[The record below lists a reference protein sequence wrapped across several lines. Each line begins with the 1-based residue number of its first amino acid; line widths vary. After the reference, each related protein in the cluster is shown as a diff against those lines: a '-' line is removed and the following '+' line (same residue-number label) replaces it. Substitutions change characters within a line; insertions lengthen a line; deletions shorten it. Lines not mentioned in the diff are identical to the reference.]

1 MKFLEQ
7 HRWLVVIGVF
17 IVALFGL
24 VFTNSNSQTADEQK
38 KAETAEQQ
46 KQQAADT
53 KAKSK
58 EQANQKVTETAP
70 YTYSARTGDSYSVL
84 ARKAIQ
90 AYAKEMKVELSHA
103 QIIAAETNL
112 TIAAGSPELEIQQVV
127 TIDKHSIK
135 SAVQAAQQ
143 LSQDE
148 QTAWAVYVPYANFDT
163 SQNG

>member
-7 HRWLVVIGVF
+7 YRGIVVFGVL
-17 IVALFGL
+17 IAVLFGAI
-24 VFTNSNSQTADEQK
+24 FINSNSQTADEQK
-38 KAETAEQQ
+38 KAEAAKQQQ
-46 KQQAADT
+46 KEADT

-58 EQANQKVTETAP
+58 EQSDQKATKATT

-90 AYAKEMKVELSHA
+90 EYAKETKVELSQA

-112 TIAAGSPELEIQQVV
+112 TIAAGSPGLEIQQIV
-127 TIDKHSIK
+127 TIDKQSIK
-135 SAVQAAQQ
+135 NAVQAAQQ

-148 QTAWAVYVPYANFDT
+148 QAAWAVYAPYTNFDT